1 MKRLKKPLV
10 QPSAGGNRRVVAA
23 ALALP
28 AVFFLCGFMKPQL
41 PETIYDGTRY
51 SALIETCKLAYAH
64 VGMTK
69 MKVVTE
75 AQSKALDGTVSA
87 VRIYSFSCPSS
98 SMRHEE
104 PCGSTFSISASVKDD
119 VCHDCRVTRTSYS
132 GDPTTDEKAVAGIR
146 RVLGKR

>member
-28 AVFFLCGFMKPQL
+28 AMLFLCGFMKPQL

-64 VGMTK
+64 AGMTK
-69 MKVVTE
+69 MNTNKGSGSNGTYLSGRPCFPSFLRKHE
-75 AQSKALDGTVSA
+75 SSDLSLRRAAKGTGSSLDQ
-87 VRIYSFSCPSS
+87 PLWLLK
-98 SMRHEE
+98 
-104 PCGSTFSISASVKDD
+104 STS
-119 VCHDCRVTRTSYS
+119 R
-132 GDPTTDEKAVAGIR
+132 G
-146 RVLGKR
+146 